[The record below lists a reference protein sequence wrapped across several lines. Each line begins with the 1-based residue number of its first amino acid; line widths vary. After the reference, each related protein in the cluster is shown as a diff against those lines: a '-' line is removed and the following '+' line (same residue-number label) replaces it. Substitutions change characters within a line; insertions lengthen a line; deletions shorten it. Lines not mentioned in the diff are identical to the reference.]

1 MTKRWVDRKKDG
13 QTDGRMDGHMDGLCK
28 NIMAG
33 HLSVEEYENV
43 SNFCNAKTVNIF
55 QQKKKITVFYD
66 VIINLI
72 SLNNTNTN
80 FSLIFPMLC
89 LAALSRK

>member
-1 MTKRWVDRKKDG
+1 MQTLNESHEYWLLNRNKVMTDGSMTKRWVDRKKDG

-55 QQKKKITVFYD
+55 QQKKK
-66 VIINLI
+66 
-72 SLNNTNTN
+72 SLYFT
-80 FSLIFPMLC
+80 M
-89 LAALSRK
+89 